1 MVESVKCFEE
11 GRYGQGAGEN
21 RGISLIVN
29 SIPFEV
35 SFQVHKDI
43 Q

>member
-1 MVESVKCFEE
+1 MVEPVKCFE